1 MAKIGHN
8 GNGYRQEHV
17 TETPDVSHIK
27 NVDVTHE
34 GSDVNVGGIV
44 KFVVGLTIFGVIVF
58 ILVWGMFILL
68 NAQEQKKEPHPGPMA
83 MTEQER
89 RPPDPKLQAA
99 PGFGVKLANGQWV
112 PLENREPQ
120 AEYRVLRDQWNQTL
134 KEGARDQSGKI
145 VGLPIDQAIQE
156 LIKSNSLPSRIK
168 TIPEE
173 GPGWRAQ
180 DYGIDMPTAAS
191 SGRTTEKGS
200 Q

>member
-1 MAKIGHN
+1 
-8 GNGYRQEHV
+8 
-17 TETPDVSHIK
+17 
-27 NVDVTHE
+27 
-34 GSDVNVGGIV
+34 
-44 KFVVGLTIFGVIVF
+44 
-58 ILVWGMFILL
+58 
-68 NAQEQKKEPHPGPMA
+68 MA

-145 VGLPIDQAIQE
+145 VGLPIDQAMQKVLE
-156 LIKSNSLPSRIK
+156 ANGLPSRAK
-168 TIPEE
+168 IPD
-173 GPGWRAQ
+173 GRAE

-191 SGRTTEKGS
+191 SGRRTEKGS

>member
-8 GNGYRQEHV
+8 GNGHRQEHV

-34 GSDVNVGGIV
+34 GSDVNIGGIV
-44 KFVVGLTIFGVIVF
+44 KFVVGLTIFGVIVYV
-58 ILVWGMFILL
+58 LMWGMFIFL
-68 NAQEQKKEPHPGPMA
+68 NAQEQKKEPQPGPMA

-112 PLENREPQ
+112 PLENREPK
-120 AEYRVLRDQWNQTL
+120 AEYRVLRDQWDQTL

-145 VGLPIDQAIQE
+145 VGLPIDQAMQKVLE
-156 LIKSNSLPSRIK
+156 GNGLPSKIK
-168 TIPEE
+168 TVAEE
-173 GPGWRAQ
+173 GPGWQAE

-191 SGRTTEKGS
+191 SGRTTEKRR